1 MSEFERQAGILG
13 KAIQNNAKAAHAIVN
28 ASFHNATYSDLS
40 LIHIS
45 ITGLLAYLI
54 TCSGFFEFGRV
65 SQTICTFLGM
75 ALVILIV
82 VIWLESKNEPQGS
95 TP

>member
-1 MSEFERQAGILG
+1 MKKLLKDPAR
-13 KAIQNNAKAAHAIVN
+13 
-28 ASFHNATYSDLS
+28 DLA
-40 LIHIS
+40 

-54 TCSGFFEFGRV
+54 TYSGFFEFGRV

-82 VIWLESKNEPQGS
+82 VIWIEGRMQDEP
-95 TP
+95 

>member
-1 MSEFERQAGILG
+1 MKKLLKDPARDM
-13 KAIQNNAKAAHAIVN
+13 
-28 ASFHNATYSDLS
+28 T
-40 LIHIS
+40 

-54 TCSGFFEFGRV
+54 TYSGFFEFGRT
-65 SQTICTFLGM
+65 SQIICTFLGV

>member
-1 MSEFERQAGILG
+1 MRKLLKDPAR
-13 KAIQNNAKAAHAIVN
+13 
-28 ASFHNATYSDLS
+28 DLA
-40 LIHIS
+40 

-54 TCSGFFEFGRV
+54 TYSGFFEFGRV

-82 VIWLESKNEPQGS
+82 LIWIEGRMQDEP
-95 TP
+95 

>member
-1 MSEFERQAGILG
+1 MKKLLKDPARDMA
-13 KAIQNNAKAAHAIVN
+13 
-28 ASFHNATYSDLS
+28 
-40 LIHIS
+40 

-54 TCSGFFEFGRV
+54 TCSGLFEFGRV

>member
-1 MSEFERQAGILG
+1 MKKLL
-13 KAIQNNAKAAHAIVN
+13 KDP
-28 ASFHNATYSDLS
+28 ASDMA
-40 LIHIS
+40 

>member
-1 MSEFERQAGILG
+1 MRKLLKDPARDM
-13 KAIQNNAKAAHAIVN
+13 A
-28 ASFHNATYSDLS
+28 
-40 LIHIS
+40 

-54 TCSGFFEFGRV
+54 THSGLFIFDRL
-65 SQTICTFLGM
+65 SQLICTFMGVV
-75 ALVILIV
+75 LVILIV